1 MRLET
6 RVCLEDL
13 MRACELIRSAVSD
26 LTLEQFLE
34 QWEKQSAVERQFII
48 VGETL
53 IRIQRF
59 EPNIFDSIP
68 DARGIVG
75 FRNVLVHGY
84 DVADPEAV
92 YDLAGQS
99 VQELV
104 SVVGRLLNQWS
115 LRLKRR

>member
-13 MRACELIRSAVSD
+13 LRACELIERAVSE

-59 EPNIFDSIP
+59 EPNVLDSIP
-68 DARGIVG
+68 DARGIIG
-75 FRNVLVHGY
+75 FRNILVHGY

-92 YDLAGQS
+92 YELAGQS
-99 VQELV
+99 VRELIAVV
-104 SVVGRLLNQWS
+104 SELLNQ
-115 LRLKRR
+115 